1 MPYSNE
7 LSIKNIIYK
16 EFRSMLKVDEDMNF
30 MQIALQLAQQAQE
43 NGEVPVGALVVQNGV
58 IIGRGFNRS
67 ITAADPTAHAEVVAM
82 RDAGKNLANY
92 RLLDCTL
99 YVTLEPCVM
108 CVGAIFHA
116 RIKRVV
122 YAATDPKTG
131 ACGSVI
137 DLPSETRLNHHMQVT
152 AGIMSTEASMLLK
165 NFFAQRRN
173 TASQGDH
180 EN

>member
-1 MPYSNE
+1 M
-7 LSIKNIIYK
+7 
-16 EFRSMLKVDEDMNF
+16 
-30 MQIALQLAQQAQE
+30 
-43 NGEVPVGALVVQNGV
+43 
-58 IIGRGFNRS
+58 
-67 ITAADPTAHAEVVAM
+67 
-82 RDAGKNLANY
+82 
-92 RLLDCTL
+92 
-99 YVTLEPCVM
+99 YVTLKPCVM

-137 DLPSETRLNHHMQVT
+137 DLPSEIRLNHHMQVT